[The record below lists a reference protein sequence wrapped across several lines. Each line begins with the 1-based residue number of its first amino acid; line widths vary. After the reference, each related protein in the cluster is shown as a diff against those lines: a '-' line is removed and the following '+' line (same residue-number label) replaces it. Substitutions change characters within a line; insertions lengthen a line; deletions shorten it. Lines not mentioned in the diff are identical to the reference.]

1 MLLAQLEILKKTF
14 FKRNPEVVARN
25 LIGNLLV
32 RRLHDNV
39 LKGSIVETEAYLGED
54 DPASRARHGMKNY
67 NREMWGQPGTVFIYN
82 VHKYWMLN
90 IVSHKQGYI
99 GAVLI
104 RAIEPLEGIWFMQKN
119 RKVQKKEN
127 LTNGPGKLTV
137 AWNIDKQLNGIPV
150 TTNTSEIVVQRVKDN
165 APQIRSSFR
174 VGVKQDLEIKLRF
187 YIKNNRFVSRI

>member
-90 IVSHKQGYI
+90 VVAHKPGAV

-104 RAIEPLEGIWFMQKN
+104 RAVEPLEGINVMYRN
-119 RKVQKKEN
+119 RGKKELRE
-127 LTNGPGKLTV
+127 LTSGPGKLTISFQ
-137 AWNIDKQLNGIPV
+137 IDKSVNGSSLTEENNTVLIMK
-150 TTNTSEIVVQRVKDN
+150 NTSKPIIATSRR
-165 APQIRSSFR
+165 I
-174 VGVKQDLEIKLRF
+174 GVREDLERNLRF
-187 YIKNNRFVSRI
+187 YAKENQFVSK